1 MPTRK
6 ATTKKQP
13 AAAEPSAARSR
24 MSKKPAAKS
33 SLVGSSDTS
42 KAASKEKEKIPFL
55 KKKSVSTS
63 PLFSKGLKVVKD
75 SKVVPKTSATASKQ
89 RKAAAESAS
98 TSSGASNK
106 VPNEANAQNRDLSL
120 EKQFDDVKDPEHK
133 KLLEE
138 SDLTMEASRRATFK
152 WSSLKYEAQ
161 RLVVHGFYWL
171 GDKDR
176 VQCFMCLKVLRES
189 ESRDFAEVHRRA
201 SPDCSMAKREDKSNA
216 VQQQQQPE
224 NNEAIPSTSS
234 EAVQLE
240 KNETITQASSEH
252 RLAQSCGEEVSTQ
265 GSSQQIIMQPNEEV
279 SMQVSSQ
286 RIISQ
291 PNEEVSM
298 EVSSQQMIMQP
309 NEEVSMEVSSQR
321 IISQPS
327 EELLTANSQ
336 QTIVQPMQELN
347 ANES

>member
-1 MPTRK
+1 MGRRVEADGILFGKSKKEKGNASSSSSSSSSSRNRAEKNEPPLRRSPRGGDGSVSAAAATTSGSRTGMTMPTRK

-13 AAAEPSAARSR
+13 
-24 MSKKPAAKS
+24 
-33 SLVGSSDTS
+33 
-42 KAASKEKEKIPFL
+42 
-55 KKKSVSTS
+55 VSTS
-63 PLFSKGLKVVKD
+63 PLLSKGLKVVKD

-120 EKQFDDVKDPEHK
+120 EKQFADVKDPEHK

-161 RLVVHGFYWL
+161 RLAVHGFYWL

-176 VQCFMCLKVLRES
+176 VQCFMCHKVLRES

-240 KNETITQASSEH
+240 KNETITQAS
-252 RLAQSCGEEVSTQ
+252 
-265 GSSQQIIMQPNEEV
+265 
-279 SMQVSSQ
+279 
-286 RIISQ
+286 
-291 PNEEVSM
+291 
-298 EVSSQQMIMQP
+298 
-309 NEEVSMEVSSQR
+309 
-321 IISQPS
+321 
-327 EELLTANSQ
+327 
-336 QTIVQPMQELN
+336 
-347 ANES
+347 

>member
-1 MPTRK
+1 MGRRVEADGILFGKSKKEKGNASSSSSSRNRAEKNEPPLRRSPRGGAGSVSAAAAEAAATTSGSRTGMTMPTRK

-13 AAAEPSAARSR
+13 AAAEPSATRNR

-63 PLFSKGLKVVKD
+63 PLLSKGLKVAKD

-98 TSSGASNK
+98 TASGASNK

-120 EKQFDDVKDPEHK
+120 EKQFADVKDPEHK
-133 KLLEE
+133 KLLED

-161 RLVVHGFYWL
+161 RLAVHGFYWL

-176 VQCFMCLKVLRES
+176 VQCFMCHKVLRES

-201 SPDCSMAKREDKSNA
+201 SPDCSMAKREDRSNA
-216 VQQQQQPE
+216 VQQQQQQQPE
-224 NNEAIPSTSS
+224 
-234 EAVQLE
+234 
-240 KNETITQASSEH
+240 
-252 RLAQSCGEEVSTQ
+252 
-265 GSSQQIIMQPNEEV
+265 
-279 SMQVSSQ
+279 
-286 RIISQ
+286 
-291 PNEEVSM
+291 
-298 EVSSQQMIMQP
+298 
-309 NEEVSMEVSSQR
+309 
-321 IISQPS
+321 
-327 EELLTANSQ
+327 
-336 QTIVQPMQELN
+336 
-347 ANES
+347 

>member
-1 MPTRK
+1 MGRRVEADGILFGKSKKEKGNASSSSSSSSSSRNRAEKNEPPLRRSPRGGEGSVSAAAATTSGSRTGMTMPTRK

-13 AAAEPSAARSR
+13 AAAEPSATRSR

-63 PLFSKGLKVVKD
+63 PLLSKGLKVVKD

-120 EKQFDDVKDPEHK
+120 EKQFADVKDPEHK

-161 RLVVHGFYWL
+161 RLAVHGFYWL

-240 KNETITQASSEH
+240 KNETITQAS
-252 RLAQSCGEEVSTQ
+252 
-265 GSSQQIIMQPNEEV
+265 
-279 SMQVSSQ
+279 
-286 RIISQ
+286 
-291 PNEEVSM
+291 
-298 EVSSQQMIMQP
+298 
-309 NEEVSMEVSSQR
+309 
-321 IISQPS
+321 
-327 EELLTANSQ
+327 
-336 QTIVQPMQELN
+336 
-347 ANES
+347 

>member
-1 MPTRK
+1 MGRRVEADGILFGKSKKEKGNASSSSSSSSSSRNRAEKNEPPLRRSPRGGAGSVSAAAAATTSGSRTGMTMPTRK

-13 AAAEPSAARSR
+13 AAAEPSATRNR

-42 KAASKEKEKIPFL
+42 KAASKEKGKIPFL

-63 PLFSKGLKVVKD
+63 PLLSKGLKVAKD

-120 EKQFDDVKDPEHK
+120 EKKFADVKDPEHK

-161 RLVVHGFYWL
+161 RLAVHGFYWL

-176 VQCFMCLKVLRES
+176 VQCFMCHKVLRES

-216 VQQQQQPE
+216 VQQQQQQQQPK

-240 KNETITQASSEH
+240 TNETITQASSEH
-252 RLAQSCGEEVSTQ
+252 RLAQS
-265 GSSQQIIMQPNEEV
+265 
-279 SMQVSSQ
+279 
-286 RIISQ
+286 
-291 PNEEVSM
+291 
-298 EVSSQQMIMQP
+298 
-309 NEEVSMEVSSQR
+309 
-321 IISQPS
+321 
-327 EELLTANSQ
+327 
-336 QTIVQPMQELN
+336 
-347 ANES
+347 